1 MPDEKAFEERILNR
15 IPLEILAL
23 SLALAVPVFIIF
35 SPAAAGVFFLGGA
48 ASAVGFIWLR
58 KSLSSALD
66 SGKKGAL
73 RAGLGL
79 YLVRLLL
86 ICALFLS
93 IILIQPK
100 RALAFGAGFS
110 VLVLVTLVEGVWALL
125 QMRKWKN

>member
-23 SLALAVPVFIIF
+23 SLVLAVPVLLIF
-35 SPAAAGVFFLGGA
+35 SPSAAGVFFLGGA
-48 ASAVGFIWLR
+48 ASAVGFIWLL
-58 KSLSSALD
+58 KSLSSALGG
-66 SGKKGAL
+66 GKKGAL